1 MNVWQEHFE
10 TVFSKSV
17 YLEHNRENDL
27 FDSVKAIRD
36 HHKQCKGDD
45 LSGFGYLDVI
55 NICEHL
61 KNNKACGH
69 DKIAFE
75 HLKYGGRLLL
85 RHLHH
90 LFDMCLQC
98 GYVPCEWKRSII
110 ILLFKGGNKSRTDTN
125 SYRGISLVPSIAK
138 VFEKLIDIELSKLR
152 TDFPNRQQVA
162 YQKCLSSINTAFN
175 LQEVK
180 IHHIEKNGTII
191 IINKGK
197 NNITELRTI

>member
-1 MNVWQEHFE
+1 
-10 TVFSKSV
+10 
-17 YLEHNRENDL
+17 LEHNRAHDL

-55 NICEHL
+55 NNCEHL

-90 LFDMCLQC
+90 LFNMCLQC

-110 ILLFKGGNKSRTDTN
+110 IPLFKGGNKSRTDTN

-138 VFEKLIDIELSKLR
+138 VLEKLIEIELSKLR
-152 TDFPNRQQVA
+152 TDSPNRQQVA
-162 YQKCLSSINTAFN
+162 CKKCLSSINTAFN

-191 IINKGK
+191 IINKGN